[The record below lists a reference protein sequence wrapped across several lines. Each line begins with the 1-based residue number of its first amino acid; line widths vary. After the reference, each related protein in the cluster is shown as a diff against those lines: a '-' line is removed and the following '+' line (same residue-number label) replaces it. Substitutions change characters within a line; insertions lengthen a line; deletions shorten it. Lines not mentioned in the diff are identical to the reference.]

1 MYLLLFVQNSPDLFI
16 LIKSFTMKKQFTIVS
31 ALAIT
36 LASTGV
42 FAQKNKEKEIN
53 LDEVVISATKFK
65 LKKEKIGKVI
75 TKITQKE
82 IENNAGKTVLEL
94 LNNVSGIEIKG
105 LNSNPGEIRGTYI
118 RGGRSRQVLVLID
131 GVPVSDPTG
140 INQEYDLRLL
150 ALNQIESIEVLTGA
164 SSALYGSGAAIGVIN
179 IVLKKGKKNDIS
191 ATYEVSLGTNSAAN
205 SNSLRLLDRNQNLSV
220 NGRLEKFNYLATINV
235 SGVDGMS
242 SAKSKTAENFSSDPF
257 YNTSG
262 LVKLGYEFSK
272 QFNVETFVN
281 YDSFEY
287 TYDTGAYN
295 NSDINKGENRQVRVG
310 VKPSFS
316 YNKGKAYIQASFNDV
331 NRKLNSFNSFSNLVN
346 AYDYTGE
353 SVYVD
358 AVNRLTFLNG
368 KYQLIT
374 GLNYQ
379 KHNNKTISDFG
390 NIDEDLAN
398 FHTVDPYASFVFN
411 ADNGVNVNF
420 GGRLNNHSN
429 YGNHFVYDANVSYN
443 FNVESV
449 RVKALTS
456 YSTAFIAPSTYQLFS
471 QYGNLDLNPE
481 SSATFELG
489 FEASHKQFIQF
500 DAVYFNRS
508 VEDAIIFVS
517 LPVSPWTSS
526 YENAIGNTKVS
537 GVETNLIV
545 TPLDVLKVQLGY
557 TSITKDTDADY
568 IPKNKII
575 ANVEVTPFENAF
587 VSLVYKNVGERTYYD
602 KWGTFGAASTD
613 VILPSYSL
621 FDVNANYKLLNDTV
635 TFFGTISNIFNENY
649 EETLGY
655 TTRGRNFK
663 LGLRLQF

>member
-150 ALNQIESIEVLTGA
+150 ALNQIESIEVLKGA
-164 SSALYGSGAAIGVIN
+164 SSALYGSGAATGVIN
-179 IVLKKGKKNDIS
+179 IVLKKGKKNDVS

-262 LVKLGYEFSK
+262 LVKLGYEF
-272 QFNVETFVN
+272 Q
-281 YDSFEY
+281 
-287 TYDTGAYN
+287 
-295 NSDINKGENRQVRVG
+295 
-310 VKPSFS
+310 
-316 YNKGKAYIQASFNDV
+316 QAV
-331 NRKLNSFNSFSNLVN
+331 
-346 AYDYTGE
+346 
-353 SVYVD
+353 
-358 AVNRLTFLNG
+358 
-368 KYQLIT
+368 
-374 GLNYQ
+374 
-379 KHNNKTISDFG
+379 
-390 NIDEDLAN
+390 
-398 FHTVDPYASFVFN
+398 
-411 ADNGVNVNF
+411 
-420 GGRLNNHSN
+420 
-429 YGNHFVYDANVSYN
+429 
-443 FNVESV
+443 
-449 RVKALTS
+449 
-456 YSTAFIAPSTYQLFS
+456 
-471 QYGNLDLNPE
+471 
-481 SSATFELG
+481 
-489 FEASHKQFIQF
+489 
-500 DAVYFNRS
+500 
-508 VEDAIIFVS
+508 
-517 LPVSPWTSS
+517 
-526 YENAIGNTKVS
+526 
-537 GVETNLIV
+537 
-545 TPLDVLKVQLGY
+545 
-557 TSITKDTDADY
+557 
-568 IPKNKII
+568 
-575 ANVEVTPFENAF
+575 
-587 VSLVYKNVGERTYYD
+587 
-602 KWGTFGAASTD
+602 
-613 VILPSYSL
+613 
-621 FDVNANYKLLNDTV
+621 
-635 TFFGTISNIFNENY
+635 
-649 EETLGY
+649 
-655 TTRGRNFK
+655 
-663 LGLRLQF
+663 